1 MDKRKYYQMTDEE
14 LFLQNVPLEIRY
26 EVLYSRYAER
36 LKNFGKKYTKS
47 EHEIEDMVQ
56 DTFLRLLRFDSY
68 SVVEGASFATYIY
81 TVFKSVVITRY
92 RYNSRR
98 GPRIYMEEIT
108 FGDRDTPVEI
118 ESGEPLLDEQYE
130 LKRAVE
136 VIQEELEKG
145 DNPFYNIMK
154 QYMELK
160 EKCAMQALAE
170 KNNIPIGTVK
180 SRINRARHRLREALV
195 KKKVI

>member
-14 LFLQNVPLEIRY
+14 LFLQNVPFEFRY

-56 DTFLRLLRFDSY
+56 DTFLRLMRFDSY

-98 GPRIYMEEIT
+98 GPKIYTEEI
-108 FGDRDTPVEI
+108 RDTPVEI
-118 ESGEPLLDEQYE
+118 GSGEPPLDEQYD
-130 LKRAVE
+130 LRRAVE
-136 VIQEELEKG
+136 VIQEELEKD

-154 QYMELK
+154 QYIELK

-180 SRINRARHRLREALV
+180 SRINRARHRLRKVLA

>member
-14 LFLQNVPLEIRY
+14 LFLQNVPLEFRY

-56 DTFLRLLRFDSY
+56 DTFLRLMRFDSY

-98 GPRIYMEEIT
+98 GPKIYTEEI
-108 FGDRDTPVEI
+108 RDTLVEI
-118 ESGEPLLDEQYE
+118 GSGEPPLDEQYD
-130 LKRAVE
+130 LMRAVE
-136 VIQEELEKG
+136 VIQEELEKD
-145 DNPFYNIMK
+145 DNLFYNIMK
-154 QYMELK
+154 QYIELK
-160 EKCAMQALAE
+160 EKCVMQALAE

-195 KKKVI
+195 KKKAI

>member
-14 LFLQNVPLEIRY
+14 LFLQKVPLEFRY

-56 DTFLRLLRFDSY
+56 DTFLRLMRFDSY

-98 GPRIYMEEIT
+98 GPKIYTEEI
-108 FGDRDTPVEI
+108 RDTPVEI
-118 ESGEPLLDEQYE
+118 GSGEPPLDEQYD
-130 LKRAVE
+130 LMRAVE
-136 VIQEELEKG
+136 VIQEELEKD

-154 QYMELK
+154 QYIELK

-195 KKKVI
+195 KKKAI